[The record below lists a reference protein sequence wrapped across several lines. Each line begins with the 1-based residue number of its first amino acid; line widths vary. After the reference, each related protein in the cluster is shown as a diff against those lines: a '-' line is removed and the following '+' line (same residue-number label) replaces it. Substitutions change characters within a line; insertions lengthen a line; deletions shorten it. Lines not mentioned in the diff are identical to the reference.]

1 MSSPDQ
7 GLGTATAGRARA
19 DVEAFPGFGY
29 IPRA

>member
-7 GLGTATAGRARA
+7 GLGPGTGPGARG